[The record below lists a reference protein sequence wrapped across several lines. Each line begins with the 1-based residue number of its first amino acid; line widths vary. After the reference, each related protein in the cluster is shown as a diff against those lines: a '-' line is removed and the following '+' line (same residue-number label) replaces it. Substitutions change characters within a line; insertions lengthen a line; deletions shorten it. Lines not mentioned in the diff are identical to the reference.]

1 VCRRVVRLHAVQRVR
16 LIAATVGFL
25 ALMAVVA
32 PTVGAAKRPGQS
44 CAREEFVSGLEVVFG
59 HFNTQARAETFRRSV
74 IARGFQN
81 ANIIPGCDF
90 RVVVRGFETFDQA
103 VGVQAEARSVRINA
117 TIECIKAK
125 ELGRIEAIFG
135 HGRDRAAAQAIVSRA
150 ASFGYVGLKL
160 RPDPC
165 GGFEVYLAGFKDRA
179 EAEVFK
185 AQAKDRGINVVLERN

>member
-1 VCRRVVRLHAVQRVR
+1 MLRLR
-16 LIAATVGFL
+16 LIAVTVGL
-25 ALMAVVA
+25 ASVVA
-32 PTVGAAKRPGQS
+32 VMLPGVGSSAKRPRQA
-44 CAREEFVSGLEVVFG
+44 CAREEFVGGLEVVFG
-59 HFNTQARAETFRRSV
+59 RFSTEARAEAFRRQV
-74 IARGFQN
+74 LGRGFQN

-90 RVVVRGFETFDQA
+90 RVVVRGIETFEIA
-103 VGVQAEARSVRINA
+103 VDLQSEARRERFNV

-150 ASFGYVGLKL
+150 GASGFVALKL

-179 EAEVFK
+179 EAERFR
-185 AQAKDRGINVVLERN
+185 AEAKDRGFNVVLERN

>member
-1 VCRRVVRLHAVQRVR
+1 
-16 LIAATVGFL
+16 VGNS
-25 ALMAVVA
+25 
-32 PTVGAAKRPGQS
+32 AKRPNQA

-59 HFNTQARAETFRRSV
+59 HATTQAKAEALRQKV
-74 IARGFQN
+74 LGGGFKN

-90 RVVVRGFETFDQA
+90 RVVVRGIETFDIA
-103 VGVQAEARSVRINA
+103 VALQSEARRVKFNA

-135 HGRDRAAAQAIVSRA
+135 HGRDRAAAQAIVDRA
-150 ASFGYVGLKL
+150 ADFGYVGLKL

-165 GGFEVYLAGFKDRA
+165 GGYEAYLAGFRDRA

-185 AQAKDRGINVVLERN
+185 AQAKDRGIIVILERN

>member
-1 VCRRVVRLHAVQRVR
+1 VQGVR
-16 LIAATVGFL
+16 LIVVAVGL
-25 ALMAVVA
+25 GVLMALA
-32 PTVGAAKRPGQS
+32 PAGIGAAKRPNQA

-59 HFNTQARAETFRRSV
+59 HFSTQARAEAFRRGV
-74 IARGFQN
+74 VARGFKN

-103 VGVQAEARSVRINA
+103 VGVQNEARSVRFNA

-125 ELGRIEAIFG
+125 EVGRIEAIFG
-135 HGRDRAAAQAIVSRA
+135 HGRDRAAAQAIVGRA
-150 ASFGYVGLKL
+150 SDFGYVGLKL